1 MRDPYF
7 YDDCDIL
14 KNNMGIKDSAV
25 LDLAEVEFACNAI
38 HELAYEPLMGD
49 YNFELYCKMHFH
61 IFRDLYDWAGIPR
74 TVSME
79 KQEAILGYM
88 SIEYAQPEEIAEQAG
103 YVLDRMNRRNW
114 GEMDIS
120 EQAEFLSQD
129 MADLW
134 KVHCFREGN
143 TRVTITFVCQFADDH
158 GMPIDRKLFEENAG
172 YTRIALVAAS
182 AVFQD
187 ADFRK
192 MEYLVKIVRD
202 SLERGRTS
210 QGRWRNP
217 GEGEK

>member
-7 YDDCDIL
+7 YDDCDVL
-14 KNNMGIKDSAV
+14 KNKMGIKDSAV

-38 HELAYEPLMGD
+38 HELAYAPLTGD
-49 YNFELYCKMHFH
+49 YDFEHYCKMHFY

-79 KQEAILGYM
+79 KEEAILGYM
-88 SIEYAQPEEIAEQAG
+88 SIEYAQPEEIAKQAE
-103 YVLDRMNRRNW
+103 YVLERMNRRTW
-114 GEMDIS
+114 GKMDTS

-158 GMPIDRKLFEENAG
+158 GMPIDRKLFEENAV
-172 YTRIALVAAS
+172 YTRNALVAAS
-182 AVFQD
+182 AFFQN

-210 QGRWRNP
+210 QRRL
-217 GEGEK
+217 

>member
-1 MRDPYF
+1 
-7 YDDCDIL
+7 
-14 KNNMGIKDSAV
+14 
-25 LDLAEVEFACNAI
+25 
-38 HELAYEPLMGD
+38 
-49 YNFELYCKMHFH
+49 
-61 IFRDLYDWAGIPR
+61 
-74 TVSME
+74 ME

-88 SIEYAQPEEIAEQAG
+88 SIEYAQPEEIAEQTG

-172 YTRIALVAAS
+172 YTRIALVGAS